1 MEDEYRF
8 LTLDIKNLYV
18 SIPIEQILHITEFFL
33 KLSNTKN
40 MLKQQILQ
48 SLQTILHQH
57 YFQFN
62 DGFYKPLTGVTMGL
76 TAEIFLECY
85 ENLNINVSLE
95 TNTSFLH
102 SLRWSHF
109 DNVWWHQN
117 HIWTYSGVHVSAHFV
132 RIFNLN
138 PPRKKILLIF
148 WVFLSTRTQ
157 RNLTLTFTK
166 NPPLQIPQFISPP
179 ITPWNKN

>member
-1 MEDEYRF
+1 MTQFFRKVLDEHLTLPNELITSYSKTLANILTNLNMEDEYRF

-102 SLRWSHF
+102 SLR
-109 DNVWWHQN
+109 
-117 HIWTYSGVHVSAHFV
+117 
-132 RIFNLN
+132 
-138 PPRKKILLIF
+138 
-148 WVFLSTRTQ
+148 
-157 RNLTLTFTK
+157 
-166 NPPLQIPQFISPP
+166 
-179 ITPWNKN
+179 